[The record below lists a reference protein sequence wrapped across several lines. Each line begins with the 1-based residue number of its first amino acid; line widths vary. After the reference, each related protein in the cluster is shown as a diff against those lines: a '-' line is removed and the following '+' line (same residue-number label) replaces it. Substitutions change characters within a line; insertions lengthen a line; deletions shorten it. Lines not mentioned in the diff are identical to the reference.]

1 MYVCIVGSYIICP
14 SCKGTRVDIKL
25 VDHNTVKCP
34 KCNGFGVLISL
45 VKLS

>member
-1 MYVCIVGSYIICP
+1 MYVYPAGSYIVCFG
-14 SCKGTRVDIKL
+14 CKGTRVDIKL
-25 VDHNTVKCP
+25 VGHNTVKCP